1 MIVEHEETPPLSE
14 AEFYRARAGELR
26 QEGGSTAWPDVRE
39 RVLAL
44 AKEYDL
50 LAESVKQLES
60 TPPSRPRTR
69 DRDHI
74 SPDLAQHNSRQ
85 MTSNNWKRF

>member
-1 MIVEHEETPPLSE
+1 MSW
-14 AEFYRARAGELR
+14 YRARAAELR
-26 QEGGSTAWPDVRE
+26 REGDQTNWLDVRE

-60 TPPSRPRTR
+60 
-69 DRDHI
+69 
-74 SPDLAQHNSRQ
+74 
-85 MTSNNWKRF
+85 